1 MSNDKNIF
9 LKVYRSNCIEEE
21 FVLKKVQI
29 QVHWCIIGKEAFGVS
44 YEQELQN
51 TKVELICR
59 IYFMKW
65 VQIFLKQKFIWCK
78 KVTGTDTTSFAR
90 IKANLPCLTSKV
102 EKLDVGELKS
112 VFDHLNNGES
122 KVKKIVI
129 WK

>member
-1 MSNDKNIF
+1 M
-9 LKVYRSNCIEEE
+9 Y
-21 FVLKKVQI
+21 
-29 QVHWCIIGKEAFGVS
+29 IIDGLHSKEAFGVS

-59 IYFMKW
+59 MYFMKW
-65 VQIFLKQKFIWCK
+65 VHIFLKQKLIWCK
-78 KVTGTDTTSFAR
+78 KVTGADTASFAR
-90 IKANLPCLTSKV
+90 VEADLACLTSKV

-122 KVKKIVI
+122 KVKKIGI